1 MESSPLQRSQGSVGI
16 FRARELLTLARQGAR
31 DFPGACLRENI
42 IKPRDSSSWTFF
54 RLRRLLP
61 SGQRGGG
68 GGGGRRSRLR
78 SRGLLPRG
86 LLPRGPS
93 RLEKVLRLDTE
104 HLSDPIRLI
113 R

>member
-54 RLRRLLP
+54 RLCRLLP

-78 SRGLLPRG
+78 SRG